1 MRVDSYREIAITGE
15 PIDDAASSDTRRPL
29 RPADAGSLPSEV
41 VDRKQ
46 PSPKETYER
55 ILNAAASENGRIPR
69 SPTSPSGPSGIPA
82 GATSV
87 QIHGLTV
94 NPRPSLAPAQ
104 PTPEQAAQSGVAD
117 TLYRPASAAS
127 GVTSSY
133 QTDERML
140 HAASSEN
147 GRIPRSPTSPP
158 PAPAGIP
165 AGATSVQFHG
175 LTVNLRPSLAPAH
188 PTPEEAARF
197 AIADTLYR
205 PASAASGVTSSYLN
219 QDDMASNPR
228 VQAVA
233 QGRRIESGCL
243 GCTLLVMR
251 GAASSTRGANL
262 FDSANAVRK
271 IYARGGQ
278 IRSAV
283 LSSIRSLQSSGQWSG
298 DSRELPGYTRHPGTN
313 GLRSGLQLVSDLEDH
328 FATPYT
334 TPGRTMGQPNTFALI
349 GLSLSNSPSG
359 IFSVE
364 RPAHALCVQRLH
376 ATGDYRND
384 AYTLYDPSQGALRY
398 DNFGQ
403 MTYAL
408 SHYYEAAYPGLGGFT
423 SASTS
428 YYAMQNVLQHPM
440 AQQRLGDVGGSYGI
454 PPALPIPA
462 PPLASPQPDR
472 PEPAPLPIPIPSLT
486 PPRADL
492 PRLPDFDQ
500 PGPSGYQP
508 PHHDL
513 KRSADT
519 DSERQPMALYRPS
532 VVSPADLK
540 KLGGFSAEQTPLGQ
554 VNVDMHNFDVAA
566 DPSVID
572 GAGYLGTFRKPE
584 TAQQNPALTD
594 AKNGYVYAVAPTP
607 NMIDVNATL
616 GPNARRPGTGEV
628 AALGRIDYTQIR
640 GWQKMENGKLGKFTA
655 NPDYR
660 WDVYD
665 QTRTAGAQPQLSRFA
680 GTDPAWGDSAHR
692 PFATAQQ
699 HDGKT
704 VFSPRQEP
712 NLTQA
717 SFYNHALEKI
727 RYLSDQQAQGLDYR
741 GTVKL
746 VSHNGAYGT
755 LQGNVHMPPGQL
767 FHPNG
772 PNDTDVTVTNSA
784 ADVSGYYAF
793 RMGDDGRF
801 HTKVLGEDEV
811 LRVGSNGYLY
821 LDYAPTDPQNKNG
834 VFRYTDNHLIHEED
848 HKVLSYSY
856 AGYAYVSSADYDS
869 DYSQWKLT
877 DGSNKSYAPPK
888 SINLYYDNTA
898 GSARTQYEFDK
909 DPDSALPAGATY
921 FATHIP
927 SASTS
932 YEDTNSFMR
941 EATRDQQQQT
951 VDWLNRNQAAL
962 LLPDGFYLT
971 ATGEHTLEV
980 RNLQGDTIRTVHTD
994 GSAQGDTSYIDSRY
1008 RVDERTWA
1016 RLQSEQ
1022 ERRQKFEE
1030 LSKTAYAVQ

>member
-1 MRVDSYREIAITGE
+1 MRVDSYKEIATTGN
-15 PIDDAASSDTRRPL
+15 PINDSASSDTGRPL
-29 RPADAGSLPSEV
+29 RPTNTGGLPTEA
-41 VDRKQ
+41 VDSKQ
-46 PSPKETYER
+46 PSPRQTYER
-55 ILNAAASENGRIPR
+55 ILHAAANENGRIAR
-69 SPTSPSGPSGIPA
+69 SPTLPPEPA
-82 GATSV
+82 GV
-87 QIHGLTV
+87 
-94 NPRPSLAPAQ
+94 
-104 PTPEQAAQSGVAD
+104 
-117 TLYRPASAAS
+117 
-127 GVTSSY
+127 
-133 QTDERML
+133 
-140 HAASSEN
+140 
-147 GRIPRSPTSPP
+147 PP
-158 PAPAGIP
+158 
-165 AGATSVQFHG
+165 GATSVQFHG
-175 LTVNLRPSLAPAH
+175 MTVNLRPSLAPAH
-188 PTPEEAARF
+188 PTPERAAQF

-205 PASAASGVTSSYLN
+205 PASASSGVTSSYLN

-233 QGRRIESGCL
+233 QGRPIESGCL
-243 GCTLLVMR
+243 GCTLMVMR

-262 FDSANAVRK
+262 FDSANALGK
-271 IYARGGQ
+271 TYARGGQ
-278 IRSAV
+278 TRSSV
-283 LSSIRSLQSSGQWSG
+283 LSAIRSLQSSGQWSG

-313 GLRSGLQLVSDLEDH
+313 GLRSGLQLVADLENH
-328 FATPYT
+328 FTTPYATP
-334 TPGRTMGQPNTFALI
+334 GQTMGQPNTFALI

-359 IFSVE
+359 VFSVE
-364 RPAHALCVQRLH
+364 RPGHVLAVQRLH

-384 AYTLYDPSQGALRY
+384 AYTLYDPSQGAFRY

-440 AQQRLGDVGGSYGI
+440 AQQRLGDVGGGYGI
-454 PPALPIPA
+454 PPRALPLALPIPA

-472 PEPAPLPIPIPSLT
+472 PEPAPLPVPIPSLT

-584 TAQQNPALTD
+584 TAQQNPALTE

-616 GPNARRPGTGEV
+616 GPNARRPDTGEV

-640 GWQKMENGKLGKFTA
+640 GWQKMENGKLGQFTV

-680 GTDPAWGDSAHR
+680 GTDPAWGDAARR

-727 RYLSDQQAQGLDYR
+727 HYLSDQQAQGLDYR

-755 LQGNVHMPPGQL
+755 LQANVHTPPGQL
-767 FHPNG
+767 FKPNG
-772 PNDTDVTVTNSA
+772 PRDTDVTVANGA
-784 ADVSGYYAF
+784 ADAGGYHAF

-821 LDYAPTDPQNKNG
+821 LDYPPKDPHNKNG

-848 HKVLSYSY
+848 HKVLSYSS

-927 SASTS
+927 SASTP
-932 YEDTNSFMR
+932 YKDTNSFMR

-994 GSAQGDTSYIDSRY
+994 GSAQNDTSHIDSRY